1 MFLDWKIVEKLL
13 SKWSDSL
20 AINLKNKIFL
30 VLRRGLV

>member
-20 AINLKNKIFL
+20 AINLKNKLYGEGVWFT
-30 VLRRGLV
+30 